1 MPALPRDNT
10 FSLTIAACAYPVQV
24 LAFSGDEAISSP
36 FSFDVE
42 LVCDRAD
49 LDLEALLHTPAFL
62 GFDQQGHGIHG
73 QVYRIVQYSPG
84 QRLSLYRLTLVPCLA
99 YLEHRTNQRIF
110 QNKTV
115 QQIIE
120 TLLEEHGILG
130 TVYGFT
136 LQSTYAPREYCV
148 QYGES
153 DLHFIQRL
161 CFEEGI
167 HYYFKHS
174 SDAHY
179 LQFGDGQAAFT
190 SLPRAT
196 PYVQNAGM
204 VAAEA
209 AVDRFDL
216 RLKTRTNSTLRRD
229 YDFKAASRTL
239 QADSRADPNRRPL
252 EHYTYPGRFN
262 NDAHGDRQS
271 QRSLEQHQSDYR
283 QASGHS
289 DQPTLCSGHFLT
301 LSEHP
306 YRDWN
311 APWLLTHV
319 HHEGKQP
326 QVLEEQGGQSRIKH
340 SLDFT
345 QGYRNHFLVAPENV
359 TYRSPTVFDK
369 PRIQGHQTARVT
381 GPAGQEIHCDQ
392 FGRVKVSFHWDRSGV
407 DDDTSSCWLRVAS
420 SWAGDSYGAVTI
432 PRVGMEVLVSYLE
445 GDLDQPLVSGCLVSS
460 MTPAPLKLPA
470 ENTQSIF
477 RSRSSLGG
485 GGHNELRIDDRQG
498 QEKIYLHAQRDM
510 AQHIENDSHVQV
522 DGTREETIV
531 GNSVVVLGA
540 EDQQTVTADRKIEL
554 KGNDFQAVAVS
565 SHTRVG
571 LVMAIEAG
579 VHAHIKAGATLVVDG
594 GPLLTLMAGG
604 QHLQLTPAGIFSS
617 SSILPGGVPIP
628 GMPVLLAVPD
638 GVEQMTA
645 MALADQARVFELSAD
660 EIEPVCLTCQALKEG
675 QA

>member
-1 MPALPRDNT
+1 MPAIARDT
-10 FSLTIAACAYPVQV
+10 SFSLTLTACAHPVQV

-49 LDLEALLHTPAFL
+49 LDLEALLHTSAFL
-62 GFDQQGHGIHG
+62 GFDRQGHGIHG
-73 QVYRIVQYSPG
+73 QIYRIAHSSPG
-84 QRLSLYRLTLVPCLA
+84 KRLSLYRLTLVPRLA

-120 TLLEEHGILG
+120 TLLEEHGILS
-130 TVYGFT
+130 TIYGFS
-136 LQSTYAPREYCV
+136 LQATYAPREYCV

-167 HYYFKHS
+167 HYHFKHS

-179 LQFGDGQAAFT
+179 LQFGDGQTAFT
-190 SLPRAT
+190 ALERAT

-204 VAAEA
+204 VAQEA

-216 RLKTRTNSTLRRD
+216 RLTTRTNSTLRRD
-229 YDFKAASRTL
+229 YDFKTASRTL
-239 QADSRADPNRRPL
+239 QAQSRADLNRRPL
-252 EHYTYPGRFN
+252 EHYTYPGRFS
-262 NDAHGDRQS
+262 NDAHGERQS
-271 QRSLEQHQSDYR
+271 QRALEQHQSDYR

-289 DQPTLCSGHFLT
+289 DQPTLSSGHFLT
-301 LSEHP
+301 LSQHP
-306 YRDWN
+306 YSDWN
-311 APWLLTHV
+311 APWLLTRV

-326 QVLEEQGGQSRIKH
+326 QVLEEQGGQSQIEH
-340 SLDFT
+340 ALDFA
-345 QGYRNHFLVAPENV
+345 QGYRNCFLATPENV
-359 TYRSPTVFDK
+359 TYRSPIVFDR
-369 PRIQGHQTARVT
+369 PRLHGNQTARVT

-420 SWAGDSYGAVTI
+420 SWAGDSHGAVTI

-445 GDLDQPLVSGCLVSS
+445 GDVDQPVVSGCLVSS
-460 MTPAPLKLPA
+460 LTPSALQLPA
-470 ENTQSIF
+470 EKTQSIF
-477 RSRSSLGG
+477 RSRSSLAGG
-485 GGHNELRIDDRQG
+485 GYNELRIEDRTG

-522 DGTREETIV
+522 DGKREETIV

-554 KGNDFQAVAVS
+554 QGNDFQAVAVS

-579 VHAHIKAGATLVVDG
+579 VHAHIKAGATLVVNG
-594 GPLLTLMAGG
+594 GASMTLMAGG
-604 QHLQLTPAGIFSS
+604 QHLQLTPAGIYSS
-617 SSILPGGVPIP
+617 SPILPGGVPIP
-628 GMPVLLAVPD
+628 GMPALLAVPD
-638 GVEQMTA
+638 GVEVMTA
-645 MALADQARVFELSAD
+645 VALESQQRTFLRASAQKA
-660 EIEPVCLTCQALKEG
+660 PVCLVCQTLKEG